1 MRIRYVLSC
10 AALAVVVSC
19 GGSGSD
25 GSGTTGPPQTL
36 ASIAVT
42 PTTVSL
48 AAGGVQTISVTGT
61 GTDGKVIQNLS
72 GVRYTSQNALVAD
85 VVALG
90 DVAGLAP
97 GSTTIDISVTVGGV
111 TKSATVAVTVAA
123 GTLPSSAAVGAVD
136 ISNTFFPRTVVVQ
149 RAGTVQWTFTAVE
162 HNVSFGAAAG
172 APAAIGLV
180 KNTNVS
186 RTFNTAGN
194 FQYDCTIHAGMT
206 GFVVVR

>member
-90 DVAGLAP
+90 DVAGLTP